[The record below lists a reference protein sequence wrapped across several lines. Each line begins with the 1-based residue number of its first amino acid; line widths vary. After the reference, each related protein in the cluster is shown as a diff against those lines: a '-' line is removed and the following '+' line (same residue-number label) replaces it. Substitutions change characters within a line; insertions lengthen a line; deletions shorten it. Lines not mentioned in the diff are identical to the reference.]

1 MICHEVYRG
10 TESAGRTLKSVAT
23 FYEGKEKIVLRK
35 TRKKWSTKII
45 AALMIMIFAMPTSEM
60 KVQAEEMIS
69 TEAVDVP
76 TNVSVTT
83 ADYNSAVRPITTM
96 TDCEIV
102 LAFTLNGLEM
112 TFSTSSFKESSVIG
126 VKDIKVQQKMWYGW
140 KTVMTSSG
148 AENYNEDM
156 FMAGL
161 IYPDAVNGKTY
172 RVICTH
178 YANYDVY
185 EEVENDT
192 GAFKFVL

>member
-1 MICHEVYRG
+1 MK
-10 TESAGRTLKSVAT
+10 RTK
-23 FYEGKEKIVLRK
+23 KR
-35 TRKKWSTKII
+35 KWSVRALAAMLI
-45 AALMIMIFAMPTSEM
+45 AILAMPTVGL
-60 KVQAEEMIS
+60 KTHAEELNK
-69 TEAVDVP
+69 EVE
-76 TNVSVTT
+76 
-83 ADYNSAVRPITTM
+83 YNSTVQPLTTM
-96 TDCEIV
+96 VDCEITM
-102 LAFTLNGLEM
+102 AFTLNGLEM
-112 TFSTSSFKESSVIG
+112 TFTTLSVEVSSVIG

>member
-1 MICHEVYRG
+1 MRSFFFNDTAT
-10 TESAGRTLKSVAT
+10 TEIYTLSLHDALP
-23 FYEGKEKIVLRK
+23 I
-35 TRKKWSTKII
+35 WSTKII

-60 KVQAEEMIS
+60 KVQAEEVIS
-69 TEAVDVP
+69 TEATDMP
-76 TNVSVTT
+76 TTVSVTT
-83 ADYNSAVRPITTM
+83 ADYNSGVRPLTTM

-112 TFSTSSFKESSVIG
+112 TFSTSSFKVSSVIG

-140 KTVMTSSG
+140 KTVMTSDG
-148 AENYNEDM
+148 AENYNEDI

-161 IYPDAVNGKTY
+161 TYPDAVNGKTY
-172 RVICTH
+172 RVTCVH